1 MTFCALSSAKG
12 MDIKMEVKKRRT
24 KNNEKMNVRDYITAA
39 IMYVLMFLVYAGV
52 GAPIGMTVAGSLF
65 VFAACAVVWG
75 TIFILL
81 FTKVNKKGVVL
92 LFGLIWAA
100 MQLMSFWGVA
110 IVIAIG
116 AVIAELLWDKL
127 DRRKFSTMLLCFTVQ
142 VIFLYLGMTLPLIFM
157 KDMYLAA
164 VSAYADLYSTVFDM
178 LIGPMFFVGLAA
190 TVVGC
195 IVGAFLGKLL
205 LKKHFAKAGIV

>member
-1 MTFCALSSAKG
+1 
-12 MDIKMEVKKRRT
+12 
-24 KNNEKMNVRDYITAA
+24 
-39 IMYVLMFLVYAGV
+39 MFLVYAGV

-65 VFAACAVVWG
+65 VFAACAVDWG
-75 TIFILL
+75 TIFMLL
-81 FTKVNKKGVVL
+81 FTTAHKKGIVL

-100 MQLMSFWGVA
+100 MQPMSFWGVA
-110 IVIAIG
+110 LVIAVG
-116 AVIAELLWDKL
+116 AVIAELFWRTL
-127 DRRKFSTMLLCFTVQ
+127 DRHKFSTMLLCFTVQ
-142 VIFLYLGMTLPLIFM
+142 VVFLYLGMTIPLIFM

-195 IVGAFLGKLL
+195 VVGAFLGKLL
-205 LKKHFAKAGIV
+205 L

>member
-1 MTFCALSSAKG
+1 
-12 MDIKMEVKKRRT
+12 
-24 KNNEKMNVRDYITAA
+24 MNVRDYITAA
-39 IMYVLMFLVYAGV
+39 ILYVLMFLVYAGV

-75 TIFILL
+75 TIFMLL
-81 FTKVNKKGVVL
+81 FTKVNKKGIVL

-110 IVIAIG
+110 LVIAVG
-116 AVIAELLWDKL
+116 AVIAELFWRTL
-127 DRRKFSTMLLCFTVQ
+127 DRHKFSTMLLCFTVQ
-142 VIFLYLGMTLPLIFM
+142 VVFLYLGMTIPLIFM

-178 LIGPMFFVGLAA
+178 LTGPMFFVGLAT

-195 IVGAFLGKLL
+195 VVGAFLGKLL
-205 LKKHFAKAGIV
+205 LKKHFQKAGIV

>member
-1 MTFCALSSAKG
+1 
-12 MDIKMEVKKRRT
+12 MEVKKRRT

-81 FTKVNKKGVVL
+81 FTKVNKRGVVL

-195 IVGAFLGKLL
+195 IVGEFLGKLL
-205 LKKHFAKAGIV
+205 LNKHFEKAGIV

>member
-1 MTFCALSSAKG
+1 MKSNTAKF
-12 MDIKMEVKKRRT
+12 KKSD
-24 KNNEKMNVRDYITAA
+24 KMNVRDYITAA
-39 IMYVLMFLVYAGV
+39 ILYVLMFLVYAGV

-75 TIFILL
+75 TIFMLL
-81 FTKVNKKGVVL
+81 FTKVNKKGIVL

-110 IVIAIG
+110 LVIAVG
-116 AVIAELLWDKL
+116 AVIAELFWRIL
-127 DRRKFSTMLLCFTVQ
+127 DRHKFSTMLLCFTVQ
-142 VIFLYLGMTLPLIFM
+142 VVFLYLGMTIPLIFM

-178 LIGPMFFVGLAA
+178 LIGPTDLA
-190 TVVGC
+190 
-195 IVGAFLGKLL
+195 
-205 LKKHFAKAGIV
+205 H

>member
-1 MTFCALSSAKG
+1 
-12 MDIKMEVKKRRT
+12 MEVKKRRT

-164 VSAYADLYSTVFDM
+164 VSAYADLYSTVFNM

-205 LKKHFAKAGIV
+205 LKKHFEKAGIV

>member
-1 MTFCALSSAKG
+1 
-12 MDIKMEVKKRRT
+12 MEVKKRRT

-205 LKKHFAKAGIV
+205 LKKHFDKAGIV

>member
-1 MTFCALSSAKG
+1 
-12 MDIKMEVKKRRT
+12 MEVKKRRT

-142 VIFLYLGMTLPLIFM
+142 VIFLYLGMTLPLIFT

-205 LKKHFAKAGIV
+205 LKKHFEKAGIV

>member
-1 MTFCALSSAKG
+1 
-12 MDIKMEVKKRRT
+12 MEVKKRRT

-116 AVIAELLWDKL
+116 AVIAELFWDKL

-205 LKKHFAKAGIV
+205 LKKHFEKAGIV

>member
-1 MTFCALSSAKG
+1 
-12 MDIKMEVKKRRT
+12 MEVKKRRT
-24 KNNEKMNVRDYITAA
+24 KNNETMNVRDYITAA

-205 LKKHFAKAGIV
+205 LKKHFEKAGIV

>member
-1 MTFCALSSAKG
+1 
-12 MDIKMEVKKRRT
+12 MEVKKRRT

>member
-1 MTFCALSSAKG
+1 
-12 MDIKMEVKKRRT
+12 MEVKKKRT

-52 GAPIGMTVAGSLF
+52 GAPIGMSVAGSLF
-65 VFAACAVVWG
+65 VFAACAVEWG
-75 TIFILL
+75 TIFMLL

-127 DRRKFSTMLLCFTVQ
+127 NRRKFSTMLLCFTVQ

-195 IVGAFLGKLL
+195 IVGSFLGKLL
-205 LKKHFAKAGIV
+205 LKKHFEKAGIV

>member
-1 MTFCALSSAKG
+1 MKSNTAKF
-12 MDIKMEVKKRRT
+12 KKSD
-24 KNNEKMNVRDYITAA
+24 KMNVRDYITAA
-39 IMYVLMFLVYAGV
+39 ILYVLMFLVYAGV

-65 VFAACAVVWG
+65 VFAACAVVLG
-75 TIFILL
+75 TIFMLL
-81 FTKVNKKGVVL
+81 FTKVNKKGIVL

-110 IVIAIG
+110 LVIAVG
-116 AVIAELLWDKL
+116 AVIAELFWRIL
-127 DRRKFSTMLLCFTVQ
+127 DRHKFSTMLLCFTVQ
-142 VIFLYLGMTLPLIFM
+142 VVFLYLGMTIPLIFM

-195 IVGAFLGKLL
+195 VVGAFLGKLL
-205 LKKHFAKAGIV
+205 LKKHFQKAGIV

>member
-1 MTFCALSSAKG
+1 
-12 MDIKMEVKKRRT
+12 MEVKKRRT

-127 DRRKFSTMLLCFTVQ
+127 DRRKFSTMILCFTFQ

-205 LKKHFAKAGIV
+205 LKKHFEKAGIV

>member
-1 MTFCALSSAKG
+1 
-12 MDIKMEVKKRRT
+12 MEVKKRRT

-116 AVIAELLWDKL
+116 AVIAELSWDKL

-195 IVGAFLGKLL
+195 IVGSFLGKLL
-205 LKKHFAKAGIV
+205 LKKHFEKAGIV

>member
-1 MTFCALSSAKG
+1 
-12 MDIKMEVKKRRT
+12 MEVKKRRT

-157 KDMYLAA
+157 KDMYVAA

-205 LKKHFAKAGIV
+205 LKKHFEKAGIV

>member
-1 MTFCALSSAKG
+1 
-12 MDIKMEVKKRRT
+12 MEVKKRRT

-205 LKKHFAKAGIV
+205 LKKHFETAGIV

>member
-1 MTFCALSSAKG
+1 
-12 MDIKMEVKKRRT
+12 MEVKKRRT

-195 IVGAFLGKLL
+195 IVGAFLGKLI
-205 LKKHFAKAGIV
+205 LKKHFEKAGIV

>member
-1 MTFCALSSAKG
+1 
-12 MDIKMEVKKRRT
+12 MEVKKRRT

-195 IVGAFLGKLL
+195 VVGAFLGKLL
-205 LKKHFAKAGIV
+205 LKKHFQKAGIV

>member
-1 MTFCALSSAKG
+1 
-12 MDIKMEVKKRRT
+12 MEVKKRRT

-190 TVVGC
+190 TVIGC

>member
-1 MTFCALSSAKG
+1 
-12 MDIKMEVKKRRT
+12 MEVKKRRT

-81 FTKVNKKGVVL
+81 FTKVNKRGVVL

-205 LKKHFAKAGIV
+205 LKKHFEKAGIV

>member
-1 MTFCALSSAKG
+1 
-12 MDIKMEVKKRRT
+12 MEVKKRRT

-116 AVIAELLWDKL
+116 AVIAELLWAKL

-205 LKKHFAKAGIV
+205 LKKHFEKAGIV

>member
-1 MTFCALSSAKG
+1 
-12 MDIKMEVKKRRT
+12 MEVKKKRT

-75 TIFILL
+75 TIFMLL

-164 VSAYADLYSTVFDM
+164 VSAYADLYSTVFNM
-178 LIGPMFFVGLAA
+178 LIGPMFFCGISCYSRRVYSWSIPWEI
-190 TVVGC
+190 TSKK
-195 IVGAFLGKLL
+195 AF
-205 LKKHFAKAGIV
+205 

>member
-1 MTFCALSSAKG
+1 
-12 MDIKMEVKKRRT
+12 MEVKKRRT

-75 TIFILL
+75 TIFMLL

-127 DRRKFSTMLLCFTVQ
+127 NRRKFSTMLLCFTVQ

-164 VSAYADLYSTVFDM
+164 VSAYADLYSTVFNM

-205 LKKHFAKAGIV
+205 LKKHFEKAGIV

>member
-1 MTFCALSSAKG
+1 
-12 MDIKMEVKKRRT
+12 MEVKKRRT

-127 DRRKFSTMLLCFTVQ
+127 DRRKLSTMLLCFTVQ

-205 LKKHFAKAGIV
+205 LKKHFEKAGIV

>member
-1 MTFCALSSAKG
+1 
-12 MDIKMEVKKRRT
+12 MEVKKRRT

-205 LKKHFAKAGIV
+205 LKKDFEKAGIV

>member
-1 MTFCALSSAKG
+1 
-12 MDIKMEVKKRRT
+12 MEVKKRRT

-205 LKKHFAKAGIV
+205 LKKHFEKAGIV

>member
-1 MTFCALSSAKG
+1 MKSNTAKF
-12 MDIKMEVKKRRT
+12 KKSDKR
-24 KNNEKMNVRDYITAA
+24 NVRDYITAA
-39 IMYVLMFLVYAGV
+39 ILYVLMFRVYAGV

-65 VFAACAVVWG
+65 VFAACAVVGG
-75 TIFILL
+75 TIFMLL
-81 FTKVNKKGVVL
+81 FTKVNKKGIVL

-110 IVIAIG
+110 LVIAVG
-116 AVIAELLWDKL
+116 AVIAELFWRTL
-127 DRRKFSTMLLCFTVQ
+127 DRHKFSTMLLCFTVQ
-142 VIFLYLGMTLPLIFM
+142 VVFLYLGMTIPLIFM

-195 IVGAFLGKLL
+195 VVGAFLGKLL
-205 LKKHFAKAGIV
+205 LKKHFQKAGIV

>member
-1 MTFCALSSAKG
+1 
-12 MDIKMEVKKRRT
+12 MEVKKRRT

-75 TIFILL
+75 TIFMLL

-205 LKKHFAKAGIV
+205 LKKHFEKAGIV

>member
-1 MTFCALSSAKG
+1 
-12 MDIKMEVKKRRT
+12 MEVKKRRT

-75 TIFILL
+75 TIFMLL

-195 IVGAFLGKLL
+195 IVGSFLGKLL
-205 LKKHFAKAGIV
+205 LKKHFEKAGIV

>member
-1 MTFCALSSAKG
+1 
-12 MDIKMEVKKRRT
+12 MEVKKKRT

-75 TIFILL
+75 TIFMLL

-92 LFGLIWAA
+92 LFGLIWAV

-127 DRRKFSTMLLCFTVQ
+127 NRRKFSTMLLCFTVQ
-142 VIFLYLGMTLPLIFM
+142 VIFLYLGMTLPLIFL

-205 LKKHFAKAGIV
+205 LKKHFEKAGIV

>member
-1 MTFCALSSAKG
+1 MESNTAKF
-12 MDIKMEVKKRRT
+12 KKSD
-24 KNNEKMNVRDYITAA
+24 KMNVRDYITAA
-39 IMYVLMFLVYAGV
+39 ILYVLMFLVYAGV

-75 TIFILL
+75 TIFMLL
-81 FTKVNKKGVVL
+81 FTKVNKKGIVL

-110 IVIAIG
+110 LIIAVG
-116 AVIAELLWDKL
+116 AVIAELFWRTL
-127 DRRKFSTMLLCFTVQ
+127 DRHKFSTMLLCFTVQ
-142 VIFLYLGMTLPLIFM
+142 VVFLYLGMTIPLIFM

-195 IVGAFLGKLL
+195 VVGAFLGKLL
-205 LKKHFAKAGIV
+205 LKKHFQKAGIV

>member
-1 MTFCALSSAKG
+1 
-12 MDIKMEVKKRRT
+12 
-24 KNNEKMNVRDYITAA
+24 MNVRDYITAA
-39 IMYVLMFLVYAGV
+39 ILYVLMFLVYAGV

-75 TIFILL
+75 TIFMLL
-81 FTKVNKKGVVL
+81 FTKVNKKGIVL

-110 IVIAIG
+110 LVIAVG
-116 AVIAELLWDKL
+116 AVIAELFWRTL
-127 DRRKFSTMLLCFTVQ
+127 DRHKFSTMLLCFTVQ
-142 VIFLYLGMTLPLIFM
+142 VVFLYLGMTIPLIFM

-190 TVVGC
+190 TVVD
-195 IVGAFLGKLL
+195 VWLEHFLENCC
-205 LKKHFAKAGIV
+205 

>member
-1 MTFCALSSAKG
+1 
-12 MDIKMEVKKRRT
+12 MEVKKRRT

-164 VSAYADLYSTVFDM
+164 VSAYAELYSTVFDM

-205 LKKHFAKAGIV
+205 LKKHFEKAGIV

>member
-1 MTFCALSSAKG
+1 
-12 MDIKMEVKKRRT
+12 MEVKKRRT

-195 IVGAFLGKLL
+195 IVGAFLFKLL
-205 LKKHFAKAGIV
+205 LKKHFEKAGIV

>member
-1 MTFCALSSAKG
+1 
-12 MDIKMEVKKRRT
+12 MEVKKRRT

-164 VSAYADLYSTVFDM
+164 VSAYADLYYTVFDM

-205 LKKHFAKAGIV
+205 LKKHFEKAGIV